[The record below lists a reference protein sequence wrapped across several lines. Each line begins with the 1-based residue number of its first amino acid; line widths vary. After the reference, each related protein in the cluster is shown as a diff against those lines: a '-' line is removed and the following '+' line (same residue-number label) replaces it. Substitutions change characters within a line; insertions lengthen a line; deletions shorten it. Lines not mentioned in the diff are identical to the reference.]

1 MKIYDWK
8 RFTTFISIVLF
19 LVIVCLSQCSKKE
32 PKVIE
37 IQDYTIQSGETL
49 WNIGTQFRPK
59 TMSIQEYIF
68 NIQKFNNIDSTIY
81 PEQEIKILIYEE
93 A

>member
-8 RFTTFISIVLF
+8 RFTTFIAILLF
-19 LVIVCLSQCSKKE
+19 FVCLLLHQCSKKE